1 MASIAQAD
9 PNSAEL
15 KQRIERFQSARDNI
29 IGEVRKVIVGQEEVI
44 DQVLT
49 ALFVGGHCLITG
61 LPGTAKT
68 LMVRTIAQTLGLVFK
83 RIQFTPDLMPAD
95 ITGTDIIEEDPTTG
109 HRRWTF
115 IPGPLFGNILLADE
129 VNRTPPK
136 TQSALLEAMQ
146 ELSCTVRG
154 NHYKLPAPFF
164 VLATQNPIE
173 LEGTYPLPEAQLDRF
188 LFNTVL
194 DYLSAEDELK
204 VIDLTTTTHTAKV
217 ETVTNAE
224 EILDFQALVRMVPIA
239 ESVAHYVV
247 RLGSRHPPQQRRR
260 PGHRQ
265 EVRELRRQRA
275 RRAVHCSRGQGPRA
289 LPPPLPC
296 DLRGRHLAGHPG
308 APSPHPAQFPCRIRP
323 RRFGRNPATADRADA
338 AAQGLKVTQ
347 RFLNPDVLAGI
358 SGLELIAKTVVQG
371 FVSGLHRSPNFGFS
385 QEFAEYRSYTPGDDL
400 RYVDWNVYAR
410 TDRFYLKRY
419 RGETNTLLTVL
430 LDASNSMKYASHAV
444 SKMDY
449 ARYIAASLF
458 YLAIHSQRDA
468 AGLIVFDDE
477 LRDYI
482 RPSTRQGQLH
492 RLLAALER
500 AEPRA
505 RTDFAKPILHF
516 QEMLRRRGFV
526 VLISDFYDD
535 PDKIVRTVEP
545 MRFHGNEVLFFH
557 VLDPQEI
564 RPKLREPMT
573 LIDLETDEALE
584 VTPDYAH
591 HDYREKMDA
600 HLKELADRVRA
611 AGMEYYLLVTDRPLD
626 GALREFLTLR
636 QGRL

>member
-1 MASIAQAD
+1 M
-9 PNSAEL
+9 
-15 KQRIERFQSARDNI
+15 
-29 IGEVRKVIVGQEEVI
+29 
-44 DQVLT
+44 
-49 ALFVGGHCLITG
+49 
-61 LPGTAKT
+61 
-68 LMVRTIAQTLGLVFK
+68 
-83 RIQFTPDLMPAD
+83 
-95 ITGTDIIEEDPTTG
+95 
-109 HRRWTF
+109 
-115 IPGPLFGNILLADE
+115 
-129 VNRTPPK
+129 
-136 TQSALLEAMQ
+136 
-146 ELSCTVRG
+146 
-154 NHYKLPAPFF
+154 
-164 VLATQNPIE
+164 
-173 LEGTYPLPEAQLDRF
+173 
-188 LFNTVL
+188 
-194 DYLSAEDELK
+194 
-204 VIDLTTTTHTAKV
+204 
-217 ETVTNAE
+217 
-224 EILDFQALVRMVPIA
+224 
-239 ESVAHYVV
+239 
-247 RLGSRHPPQQRRR
+247 
-260 PGHRQ
+260 
-265 EVRELRRQRA
+265 
-275 RRAVHCSRGQGPRA
+275 
-289 LPPPLPC
+289 
-296 DLRGRHLAGHPG
+296 
-308 APSPHPAQFPCRIRP
+308 
-323 RRFGRNPATADRADA
+323 
-338 AAQGLKVTQ
+338 Q

-410 TDRFYLKRY
+410 ADRLYLKRY

-449 ARYIAASLF
+449 ARYTAASLF
-458 YLAIHSQRDA
+458 YLTSQMQRDA

-516 QEMLRRRGFV
+516 QDMLRRRGFV
-526 VLISDFYDD
+526 VLISDFPDD
-535 PDKIVRTVEP
+535 PEKIVRTIEP
-545 MRFHGNEVLFFH
+545 MRFHGNEVLLFH

-564 RPKLREPMT
+564 QPKLGEPMT

-584 VTPDYAH
+584 VTPEYAQ
-591 HDYREKMDA
+591 HDYRAKMDA
-600 HLKELADRVRA
+600 HIKQLGERVRA